1 MPRKLTVRTPGAAV
15 VAPERQAPTPPN
27 VPESFLAEIAALS
40 DEGLISLDTAERAGE
55 NRPEYLDAIDAELKP
70 RIAKMAGQVAVSAE
84 LTASELEQVKASK
97 PGGVLHVE
105 PERVRPLGLPTP
117 ADVNPGQITTSVL
130 TTEGWVVPSTS
141 TPPPI
146 R

>member
-15 VAPERQAPTPPN
+15 SAPERAPEPLPT

-55 NRPEYLDAIDAELKP
+55 NRPEYLAAIDAELKP
-70 RIAKMAGQVAVSAE
+70 RIARMAGV
-84 LTASELEQVKASK
+84 
-97 PGGVLHVE
+97 VE
-105 PERVRPLGLPTP
+105 PKAEREPTPAERIVVAPPPRHGLPAP
-117 ADVNPGQITTSVL
+117 ADVNPAAITTAVL
-130 TTEGWVVPSTS
+130 TTEGWILPTTS